1 MAAPTNLGTMP
12 RFSGPERQQHNVT
25 PTDHDVDPVDG
36 DDRTGLN
43 RRQMIKAAGIAGAA
57 AWTAPMI
64 IDSLS
69 SPAAAVTVAPGC
81 YRMWQGF
88 TSSGGAWGS
97 WLASAPNG
105 CLPTGCTTNS
115 TAASAA
121 VTLSGNQPVN
131 NTSTAVTVTVNGGFS
146 CRITSASAFVATSS
160 GAEASSCE
168 TAINSVTGTH
178 VNFAF
183 GATFKSVA
191 ITPRGVTG
199 TGNDGFWDNEG
210 GIGAIRSSI
219 GIVLTCP

>member
-1 MAAPTNLGTMP
+1 
-12 RFSGPERQQHNVT
+12 VT

-36 DDRTGLN
+36 DGRTGLN

-81 YRMWQGF
+81 YVMWQGF
-88 TSSGGAWGS
+88 TSSGGAWPS
-97 WLASAPNG
+97 WLASAPNL
-105 CLPTGCTTNS
+105 CFPTGCVNFS
-115 TAASAA
+115 TAASSA
-121 VTLSGNQPVN
+121 VALAGNQPAN
-131 NTSTAVTVTVNGGFS
+131 NSSTAVTVTVNGGFS

-160 GAEASSCE
+160 GANASTCE
-168 TAINSVTGTH
+168 TATSTSTGTH

-191 ITPRGVTG
+191 ITPHGDVSG
-199 TGNDGFWDNEG
+199 TTNDGFWDNSG
-210 GIGAIRSSI
+210 SPRSSI

>member
-1 MAAPTNLGTMP
+1 M
-12 RFSGPERQQHNVT
+12 T
-25 PTDHDVDPVDG
+25 PTDHDVDPVD
-36 DDRTGLN
+36 DDGRPGLN

-57 AWTAPMI
+57 AWTAPVI

-69 SPAAAVTVAPGC
+69 SRAAAVTVAPGC

-115 TAASAA
+115 IAATAAVA
-121 VTLSGNQPVN
+121 LSGNQPVN
-131 NTSTAVTVTVNGGFS
+131 NTNTAVTVTVNGGFS
-146 CRITSASAFVATSS
+146 CRITSASAFVETSS
-160 GAEASSCE
+160 GGGASAYE
-168 TAINSVTGTH
+168 TATSTSTGTH
-178 VNFAF
+178 VDFAF

-191 ITPRGVTG
+191 ITPHGNRSGNS
-199 TGNDGFWDNEG
+199 NDGFWDNAG
-210 GIGAIRSSI
+210 SPRSSI